1 MKTRSLFVGVII
13 ALLLLFALN
22 VKNKQALA
30 SDQKLAHG
38 AGTLPHLT
46 NAITL
51 SLGAQEPTPYG
62 YSLRYDIG
70 LGKRVQLGLST
81 MYFSRSS
88 FSVEIHS
95 MFNALQTDSDSNF
108 ISLYFNPSITRR
120 RVGTDYWYYYGAPYT
135 NYCYSCLNT
144 GVTYEHRFGSKRR
157 IGLYMKAGV
166 FVLRE
171 YEAEQLI
178 AGYDN
183 FMIDSRIGFQA
194 LLGKRFSIAIE
205 PELLFR
211 VYDPWPFFKGKV
223 ALTWA
228 F

>member
-1 MKTRSLFVGVII
+1 
-13 ALLLLFALN
+13 
-22 VKNKQALA
+22 
-30 SDQKLAHG
+30 
-38 AGTLPHLT
+38 
-46 NAITL
+46 
-51 SLGAQEPTPYG
+51 
-62 YSLRYDIG
+62 
-70 LGKRVQLGLST
+70 
-81 MYFSRSS
+81 
-88 FSVEIHS
+88 
-95 MFNALQTDSDSNF
+95 
-108 ISLYFNPSITRR
+108 
-120 RVGTDYWYYYGAPYT
+120 
-135 NYCYSCLNT
+135 
-144 GVTYEHRFGSKRR
+144 
-157 IGLYMKAGV
+157 
-166 FVLRE
+166 LRE